1 MELNE
6 NKCNDNEYHNRSLAA
21 QKSTMISVAVN
32 ILLSYIQILLGIFSG
47 SQGLIADGIH
57 AFSDLVSDFVV
68 LIANKKSRKPSDE
81 DHHYGHGRYENGAW
95 LIIGAILFLVGSIM
109 IWSASGK
116 LWHPEAISEV
126 HIVALW
132 VALFALVTKELL
144 FRYMLAVATRIQS
157 SLLIANAWHARS
169 DAASSVVVSVGIV
182 GNLLGFPWLDPVAAI
197 VVGVLIARMGYTFA
211 ANALHDLMD
220 RSVSTEMETA
230 IKAIILAVPDV
241 LGVHDLKTRK
251 TGDLILV
258 DVHIEVDGELSVSEG
273 HDIARAVRQAVLENK
288 NVLDV
293 MIHTDPYQ
301 CEELPVC

>member
-32 ILLSYIQILLGIFSG
+32 ILLSCVQILLGIFSG

-57 AFSDLVSDFVV
+57 SFSDLVSDFVV

-81 DHHYGHGRYENGAW
+81 DHHYGHGRYENEAS

>member
-32 ILLSYIQILLGIFSG
+32 ILLSCVQILLGIFSG

-57 AFSDLVSDFVV
+57 SFSDLVSDFVV

-81 DHHYGHGRYENGAW
+81 DHPYGHGRYENGAS

>member
-32 ILLSYIQILLGIFSG
+32 ILLSCVQILLGIFSG

-57 AFSDLVSDFVV
+57 SFSDLVSDFVV

-81 DHHYGHGRYENGAW
+81 DHHYGHGRYENGAS

-288 NVLDV
+288 NLLDV